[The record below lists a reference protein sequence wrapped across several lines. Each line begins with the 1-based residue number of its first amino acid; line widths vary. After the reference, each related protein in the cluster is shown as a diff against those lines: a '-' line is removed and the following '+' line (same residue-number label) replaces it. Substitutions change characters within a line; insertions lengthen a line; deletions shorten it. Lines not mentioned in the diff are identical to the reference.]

1 MRFTYTHT
9 RIAAYLSFVTM
20 AVAIMLPT
28 LLFATY
34 QKEFDISMEKI
45 GGLILALYF
54 VQVCVLAVVPPHAER
69 IGYRTIALAMH
80 LFAFVG
86 IAGIGVFPYVFPT
99 PYMGIL
105 AAMSFYAV
113 AAALMDTVV
122 NPIIE
127 ALPGD
132 HKDMEMSLLHSVFTW
147 GCAVVALVSTLYF
160 SATNMENWHYV
171 PLAWSLVPVV
181 CFILFTKVPIA
192 MLVEPGEGMPLKKL
206 FSKRLF
212 LLFFVVIL
220 CAGPAEQSIAQWASL
235 FAELGLNVSKTTG
248 DLLGPCAFMILM
260 ALARTYYG
268 FRGHRLNLEKT
279 MLGCS
284 AAAFACY
291 MVTVFSPSP
300 MLSLVACA
308 LSGFFIGIIWPGALS
323 LAARE
328 FPKGGATMFG
338 VLALAGYIGC
348 SAAGWA
354 IGYITET
361 VSEGGLEFLATL
373 FTGAD
378 MVSVGLKSGL
388 LVASVFPL
396 VMTAMLWRYCRRRGG
411 HAPVSSRLE
420 RAAESGA
427 N

>member
-1 MRFTYTHT
+1 MKLTYTHT

-34 QKEFDISMEKI
+34 QKEFAISMEKI
-45 GGLILALYF
+45 GGLILILYF
-54 VQVCVLAVVPPHAER
+54 VQVCVLAVVPPNAER
-69 IGYRTIALAMH
+69 IGYRTIALVMH

-99 PYMGIL
+99 PYTGIL
-105 AAMSFYAV
+105 AAMSLYAI

-127 ALPGD
+127 ALPSE
-132 HKDMEMSLLHSVFTW
+132 HKAMEMSLLHSVFTW
-147 GCAVVALVSTLYF
+147 GCALVALFSTLYF
-160 SATNMENWHYV
+160 SLTNMENWQYV
-171 PLAWSLVPVV
+171 PLAWSVVPVV

-192 MLVEPGEGMPLKKL
+192 MLVEPGEAMPIGKL

-260 ALARTYYG
+260 AVARTYYG
-268 FRGHRLNLEKT
+268 FRGHKLNLEKT

-284 AAAFACY
+284 IAAFVCY
-291 MVTVFSPSP
+291 MVTVFSPNP
-300 MLSLVACA
+300 MISLIACA
-308 LSGFFIGIIWPGALS
+308 LSGFFIGITWPEALS

-338 VLALAGYIGC
+338 ILALAGYIGC

-354 IGYITET
+354 VGYITET
-361 VSEGGLEFLATL
+361 VTEGGMKPLASL
-373 FTGAD
+373 FNGTD
-378 MVSVGLKSGL
+378 MVSIGLKSGL
-388 LVASVFPL
+388 LVASIFPL
-396 VMTAMLWRYCRRRGG
+396 VMILMLSSYCRRKS
-411 HAPVSSRLE
+411 HSTSSSRLD
-420 RAAESGA
+420 SVSKSIT